1 MLRPKE
7 DLRRAVASVQGGEV
21 AFLYNKFGAV
31 AAAATTQVSHGKAAE
46 ITVDPSSQHGHQGDG
61 AVFVL
66 NKDNAKF
73 ELFRRSRNTTCIH
86 GKNDLAA
93 YYGGGEQTVYDFG
106 TGAHLQFSETTVP
119 IKVYGFEN
127 DPTAVVDLFNVAPGT
142 APQPDG
148 HGGTTLGTI
157 DFVGATVRASQVNF
171 LSADHPLSTG
181 GFV

>member
-1 MLRPKE
+1 M
-7 DLRRAVASVQGGEV
+7 ASLSHV
-21 AFLYNKFGAV
+21 FGAV
-31 AAAATTQVSHGKAAE
+31 AAAVSSQVSHGKAAE

-73 ELFRRSRNTTCIH
+73 ELFRSSHNITYIH
-86 GKNDLAA
+86 GKDDLAA
-93 YYGGGEQTVYDFG
+93 YYGGGEQTIYDLG
-106 TGAHLQFSETTVP
+106 TGAHLQFSETTAP

-127 DPTAVVDLFNVAPGT
+127 DPRAVVDLFNAAPGT

-148 HGGTTLGTI
+148 HGGTTLGAI
-157 DFVGATVRASQVNF
+157 DFVGATVGASQVNF
-171 LSADHPLSTG
+171 LSADHPLAVG